1 MQRADI
7 FAELSEIFLGLFGS
21 DCPENVKPE
30 LPSDLHVHLVA
41 VVRGQLI
48 IRRAAQSED
57 RIAYAPATWKNPVNG
72 HGVDV

>member
-1 MQRADI
+1 MKCADVLP
-7 FAELSEIFLGLFGS
+7 ELSEIFLGLFGS
-21 DCPENVKPE
+21 NRPENVKAE
-30 LPSDLHVHLVA
+30 LPGDLHVHLVT

-57 RIAYAPATWKNPVNG
+57 RIAYAPATWKNPVHG